1 MCARMDWELIQG
13 DGSCRRRLCGGRGTI
28 ASWDIKRMAPCVRKP
43 GHEAAVLVHEE
54 DGGTHV
60 DYS

>member
-1 MCARMDWELIQG
+1 MEAAQG
-13 DGSCRRRLCGGRGTI
+13 FVVVVGAAI